1 MSLTDEV
8 RALND
13 AFSKAVSNQDVDT
26 LVEFYAADAKVLAPG
41 VPMIEG
47 AAAIKGFLR
56 MMLDEGARLS
66 IRVDCCRWPSR
77 PSSRRWAVSADDGTS
92 RRRTYD
98 RRQKVHRRVEATGR
112 RITATGLRHLQQRRA
127 TAVTVGAITSQ
138 LLQPTPVQPRH
149 RCADPDVGRQ
159 HP

>member
-47 AAAIKGFLR
+47 AAAINGFLR
-56 MMLDEGARLS
+56 MMLDEGARALEFES
-66 IRVDCCRWPSR
+66 IVVDGQ
-77 PSSRRWAVSADDGTS
+77 ADL
-92 RRRTYD
+92 
-98 RRQKVHRRVEATGR
+98 VV
-112 RITATGLRHLQQRRA
+112 
-127 TAVTVGAITSQ
+127 
-138 LLQPTPVQPRH
+138 
-149 RCADPDVGRQ
+149 DVGRYRLTMEPPGGEPMIDVGKYIAVSKRQ
-159 HP
+159 GDGSLRLAYDTFNSDAPPPSP